1 MTTRQRRRV
10 GASRIC
16 GMHVTDIG
24 CRSCGLWSRG
34 FVTCGVV
41 LSARLSA
48 FGFCLLVGYGVV
60 FAPWVAWVWVLRVLR
75 VPCTVV
81 RIFRCVLRR
90 VWLLS
95 GVLFLVALLLFPK
108 ICFATYVVSG
118 LAEIGAV
125 HNDLFGAMSAVPPGT
140 DVLVAATDFRF

>member
-1 MTTRQRRRV
+1 MTR
-10 GASRIC
+10 
-16 GMHVTDIG
+16 
-24 CRSCGLWSRG
+24 
-34 FVTCGVV
+34 GVV
-41 LSARLSA
+41 LGARLSA
-48 FGFCLLVGYGVV
+48 FGFCLSVGYGVV
-60 FAPWVAWVWVLRVLR
+60 LAVFVRGFCFPLFGCCSAL
-75 VPCTVV
+75 PCP
-81 RIFRCVLRR
+81 IFRCVLRR
-90 VWLLS
+90 VWPLS